1 MKKRCMISCI
11 AAFAAVAAFA
21 EPVVGKIVARQA
33 WPWSAKWR
41 IAYSL
46 TCTLGECYDAKL
58 TVSNGSE
65 SFDIAN
71 ELLEGDARE
80 VGPGEHVLAWD
91 PASTNSPTAAWF
103 EQNRNNLAFSLSFT
117 ACTNAAEYLVID
129 LAGGPD
135 AVSYPVADLTAD
147 DLKRWGLKRA
157 DGTWIDEC
165 KSSKFVFRRIRA
177 GSFLAGSP
185 EDEPGRQSNE
195 AQVTVTFTNDFWIGI
210 FELTYGQFERIT
222 GLDCSRETDNYEIRA
237 VENCG
242 RTPAKGDGFG
252 VLMKHVV
259 GSTVPTWPW
268 YAAVDSDSVC
278 GRLQTKAQLP
288 AKVPSGW
295 RFFLPTEQQWE
306 YACRAGTSSAYNSG
320 KPVNITGRATR
331 SGYEY
336 DVDPNLDEV
345 AWHYGNLQ
353 LWKSQWVGRKLPNN
367 WDLWDMHGN
376 VSELCIN
383 ANVGNLAGG
392 TEPRGM
398 TNYVETKNGM
408 AYWCVRGGNVRSQMH
423 GWFDTCS
430 AAMFRSAAR
439 SRMDSGFGPE
449 GVSSYLGYRLV
460 LAYLKGTKE

>member
-1 MKKRCMISCI
+1 MKKSITFVF
-11 AAFAAVAAFA
+11 AALVAVAAFA
-21 EPVVGKIVARQA
+21 EPVVGKIVARQD
-33 WPWSAKWR
+33 WPWNAKWR

-46 TCTLGECYDAKL
+46 TCALGDSYDATL

-65 SFDIAN
+65 SFEIAN
-71 ELLEGDARE
+71 DLLEGDARA
-80 VGPGEHVLAWD
+80 VGSGEHVLAWD
-91 PASTNSPTAAWF
+91 PASTNPPTAAWF
-103 EQNRNNLAFSLSFT
+103 AQNRDNLTFSLSFT
-117 ACTNAAEYLVID
+117 ACTNAAEYLMID

-135 AVSYPVADLTAD
+135 AASYPVIDMTLEDA
-147 DLKRWGLKRA
+147 KRWGLKKA

-185 EDEPGRQSNE
+185 VDEPGRQSNE

-222 GLDCSRETDNYEIRA
+222 GIDCSLETSDYEIRA

-242 RTPAKGDGFG
+242 RSPANGNGFG

-268 YAAVDSDSVC
+268 YASVDSDSVC

-288 AKVPSGW
+288 AKVPAGW
-295 RFFLPTEQQWE
+295 KFFLPTEQQWE

-353 LWKSQWVGRKLPNN
+353 IWKSQWVGRKLPNN

-376 VSELCIN
+376 VSEVCIT
-383 ANVGNLAGG
+383 ANFASIGGG
-392 TEPRGM
+392 TEPRGPA
-398 TNYVETKNGM
+398 NYVESNNGM
-408 AYWCVRGGNVRSQMH
+408 AYWCVRGGNVRSQKH

-439 SRMDSGFGPE
+439 SRMDSQFGPDS
-449 GVSSYLGYRLV
+449 VSSYLGYRLV
-460 LAYLKGTKE
+460 LAYLKGSKE